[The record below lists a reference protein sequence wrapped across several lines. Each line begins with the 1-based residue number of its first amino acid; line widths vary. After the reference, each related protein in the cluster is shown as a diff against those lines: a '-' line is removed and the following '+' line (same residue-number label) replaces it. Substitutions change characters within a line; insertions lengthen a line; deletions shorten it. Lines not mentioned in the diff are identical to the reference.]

1 MSRKPIHLPIMG
13 KKNIHTRPNP
23 ENGVPQYQAPAVQK
37 AFELLQAVAESR
49 TELGISELAQR
60 VGYSKSTTHGLVQA
74 LLRVGALDQNLQRKK
89 FFLGPIV
96 AELAFRSWNYFR
108 VVEKAQPY
116 LDELRDQIGETVF
129 LGALSRARS
138 LIMATAEAATPLKI
152 SSPPGTTIPLLAGAV
167 GKIFLALHSENQVL
181 QIIREVGLP
190 RFTAASI
197 ADEQTYLNELAQV
210 RRQGYA
216 LDNEEYL
223 AGVRAVAVGLGNHR
237 GLPLAVWVVG
247 FVDSMN
253 DGVISGIVRS
263 TLSAAE
269 KLKNVLDNG
278 S

>member
-1 MSRKPIHLPIMG
+1 MARKNTH
-13 KKNIHTRPNP
+13 NRSNP
-23 ENGVPQYQAPAVQK
+23 ENGAPQYKAPAVQK

-49 TELGISELAQR
+49 TEIGISELAQR

-74 LLRVGALDQNLQRKK
+74 LLRVGALDQNPQRKK
-89 FFLGPIV
+89 LFLGPTV
-96 AELAFRSWNYFR
+96 VELAFRSWNYFR
-108 VVEKAQPY
+108 VVEKAQAH
-116 LDELRDQIGETVF
+116 LDELRDQLGETVF
-129 LGALSRARS
+129 LGALSRSRS
-138 LIMATAEAATPLKI
+138 LIMATAETAKPLKI

-167 GKIFLALHSENQVL
+167 GKIFLALQSEDQVR

-190 RFTAASI
+190 RFTARSI
-197 ADEQTYLNELAQV
+197 VDEQTYLTELAQV

-253 DGVISGIVRS
+253 DGVIGGIVQS
-263 TLSAAE
+263 TRKAAE

>member
-1 MSRKPIHLPIMG
+1 MRKEIIY
-13 KKNIHTRPNP
+13 NRRNP
-23 ENGVPQYQAPAVQK
+23 EKAQPRYQAPAVQK
-37 AFELLQAVAESR
+37 AFELLRAVAESR

-60 VGYSKSTTHGLVQA
+60 LGYSKSTTHGLAQA
-74 LLRVGALDQNLQRKK
+74 LVRVGALDQNPRRKK
-89 FFLGPIV
+89 FFLGPTV
-96 AELAFRSWNYFR
+96 VELAFQSWNYFR
-108 VVEKAQPY
+108 VVEKTQPY

-129 LGALSRARS
+129 LGALSRSRG
-138 LIMATAEAATPLKI
+138 LIMATAETAKPLKI
-152 SSPPGTTIPLLAGAV
+152 SSPPGTSIPLLAGAV
-167 GKIFLALHSENQVL
+167 GKVFLAQQAKEQVM

-190 RFTAASI
+190 RFTVRSI
-197 ADEQTYLNELAQV
+197 TDEQTYLDELAQV

-247 FVDSMN
+247 FADAMQDDAMAAIAKYTVE
-253 DGVISGIVRS
+253 
-263 TLSAAE
+263 AAE